1 MKRFLVGM
9 VAVLALAS
17 WAYAG
22 VQPADQIIGSANSDN
37 CIPFSCRSIDNGNY
51 EQIYNSSAFSGP
63 INIGDIEFFNTFY
76 NNGSSQSVANLNFS
90 LYLAVTSQSVPDGS
104 IPGGAVLFGNYSLNG
119 GTWTFGNNLTF
130 NGTAFNYNPASG
142 NLELILETT
151 GGSDPS
157 NGIYTYFDAESGGPF
172 SRWCTGCG
180 SNQGY
185 GLVTGFSE
193 AQGGTTPEPSS
204 LLLMASGLL
213 AMGGAIRRKLLK

>member
-1 MKRFLVGM
+1 MP
-9 VAVLALAS
+9 AS
-17 WAYAG
+17 NR
-22 VQPADQIIGSANSDN
+22 PIRSFGSANSEN

-130 NGTAFNYNPASG
+130 NGTAF
-142 NLELILETT
+142 
-151 GGSDPS
+151 
-157 NGIYTYFDAESGGPF
+157 
-172 SRWCTGCG
+172 
-180 SNQGY
+180 
-185 GLVTGFSE
+185 
-193 AQGGTTPEPSS
+193 
-204 LLLMASGLL
+204 
-213 AMGGAIRRKLLK
+213 